1 MRLATEWHFDEAA
14 IGLILLAYM
23 VPSIAASAVAGW
35 FCDKYGP
42 KIVALVSIALVTPAC
57 IAIGLPD
64 KNTPFWPLLLILIIG
79 GTTMAGCQAPVFPE
93 IAQVVA
99 NENKSTSKK
108 DGLAR
113 SYGLFNAAYGTGKHQ
128 LSFLCVLLFIL
139 ASYIYTCFRI

>member
-14 IGLILLAYM
+14 IGLILLSYM

-42 KIVALVSIALVTPAC
+42 KIVALVSIVLVTPVC

-64 KNTPFWPLLLILIIG
+64 KNTPFWPLVLILIIG

-93 IAQVVA
+93 IARVVA
-99 NENKSTSKK
+99 NENKSTSKR

-113 SYGLFNAAYGTGKHQ
+113 SYGLFNAAYGAGKRFIYLFFYIFFGVS
-128 LSFLCVLLFIL
+128 LSHTTRPI
-139 ASYIYTCFRI
+139 